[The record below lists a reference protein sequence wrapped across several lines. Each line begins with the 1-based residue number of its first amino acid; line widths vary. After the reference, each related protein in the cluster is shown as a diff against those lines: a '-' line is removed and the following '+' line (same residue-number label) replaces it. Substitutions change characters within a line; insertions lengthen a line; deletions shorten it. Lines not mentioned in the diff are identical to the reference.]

1 MKSLIEELTNR
12 SSLDNYRRAR
22 VAIDKQVVIFLHF
35 VAYNLSVSEL
45 VNSYYYTRSTY
56 SRVIRRVS
64 VAIYQIAED
73 YIQLPDD
80 KAVNPALRQ
89 SKFYYFKG
97 ALGTLDGTFINAV
110 IPEERQSA

>member
-1 MKSLIEELTNR
+1 M
-12 SSLDNYRRAR
+12 
-22 VAIDKQVVIFLHF
+22 FLYF

-45 VNSYYYTRSTY
+45 VDSYCYTRSTC

-64 VAIYQIAED
+64 VAMCRMAED

-80 KAVNPALRQ
+80 EAVNPALRQ
-89 SKFYYFKG
+89 PKFRYFKG